1 MFRLTLLLAFIG
13 FVLAGFLTASEK
25 KAVMN
30 DHDENMPDTLMIDQV
45 MIEKGEKVSLAV
57 SFFNDEELA
66 ALTIP
71 LGIVGD
77 MYKFDSVSFVGS
89 RIEYIKM
96 KPVTIAENL
105 TDVVFG
111 AICMTEGYIQ
121 PGKGLMAT
129 LYLSPKNSSKSQ
141 SCEIDT
147 ITMGPASVLYT
158 KTNSASFI
166 PEFRKGKIA
175 LKSAVEEKPK
185 VEAAE
190 KKDE

>member
-1 MFRLTLLLAFIG
+1 MAADKPERPA
-13 FVLAGFLTASEK
+13 
-25 KAVMN
+25 
-30 DHDENMPDTLMIDQV
+30 DHDENMPDTLMIEQV
-45 MIEKGEKVSLAV
+45 MVTEGDNVSLAV
-57 SFFNDEELA
+57 NFFNDQELA

-71 LGIVGD
+71 LGLVGD
-77 MYKFDSVSFVGS
+77 MYKIDSVSFVGS
-89 RIEYIKM
+89 RVEYIKM

-105 TDVVFG
+105 SDVVFG

-129 LYLSPKNSSKSQ
+129 LFLSAAPDAKSKS
-141 SCEIDT
+141 CVVDT
-147 ITMGPASVLYT
+147 ITMGPASVLFT
-158 KTNSASFI
+158 KKNSASFV

-175 LKSAVEEKPK
+175 LKTAGGDKPK